1 MTPTSVAAAKDCRHV
16 KPSSIRSTPTF
27 FRAVLSALRQA
38 LFGLAASSAL
48 INILALTGSMFMLQ
62 VYDRVIPSH
71 SLPTLVGLAVIA
83 ATLYGF
89 QGVLDLLRSMVMA
102 RIGMSIEEGV
112 NRKLFSAL
120 LGPSNSPQSLQSI
133 RDMDQVKSFLSG
145 PGPTALFDL
154 PWIPLYL
161 AICFAF
167 HPWIGATALASAVIL
182 CLLAV
187 FAETLSQAPSQA
199 ASGLSAER
207 FAFAEGARANWE
219 AITAMGYGGQMADR
233 FEAISRTRVKAQ
245 LKANDIIAALTIAS
259 KILRMMMQSSVLA
272 VGAILVIRQE
282 ATGGIMIASS
292 ILLSRALAPV
302 EIAISQWRAFVQA
315 RQSWSRVQANLK
327 SLPEE
332 QERTSLP
339 APAVELRVEGLSIAP
354 PGSFRPTVRNVAF
367 TITAGTVLGI
377 IGPSASGKST
387 LARAIVGLWT
397 PLTGSI
403 RLDRAA
409 LTQWRRE
416 ELGHHIGYLPQD
428 VGLFS
433 GTVAENIARFDPD
446 RSADAVI
453 SAAKAAGVY
462 DMIVRMENGF
472 ETEVGEGGHSLSAG
486 QRQRLALAR
495 ALYRDPFLV
504 VLDEPN
510 SNLDADGEA
519 ALTDALLAIKA
530 RRGIVI
536 VVAHR
541 PSAITAADQ
550 LLVLTE
556 GAVQALGRKEDVLRS
571 TTRMRL
577 IETTGRQPGYKWGE
591 AT

>member
-1 MTPTSVAAAKDCRHV
+1 MTP
-16 KPSSIRSTPTF
+16 SSARSSPTF
-27 FRAVLSALRQA
+27 FGAVLSSLRQA

-71 SLPTLVGLAVIA
+71 SLPTLAGLAVIA

-89 QGVLDLLRSMVMA
+89 QGVLDLLRTMLMA
-102 RIGMSIEEGV
+102 RIGTALEEGL

-120 LGPSNSPQSLQSI
+120 LGPSNSPQGLQSI
-133 RDMDQVKSFLSG
+133 RDMDHVKSFLSG

-167 HPWIGATALASAVIL
+167 HPWIGVTALASAIIL
-182 CLLAV
+182 ALLAV
-187 FAETLSQAPSQA
+187 LAETLSQSPSQE
-199 ASGLSAER
+199 ASKLSARR
-207 FAFAEGARANWE
+207 FAFAEGARGNWE
-219 AITAMGYGGQMADR
+219 AITAMGYGERMADMW
-233 FEAISRTRVKAQ
+233 ETLSRTRIHAQ
-245 LKANDIIAALTIAS
+245 LKANDIIAALTITS
-259 KILRMMMQSSVLA
+259 KTLRMMMQSSVLA

-315 RQSWSRVQANLK
+315 RQSWARIQTSLRG
-327 SLPEE
+327 LPEE
-332 QERTSLP
+332 QARTCLP
-339 APAVELRVEGLSIAP
+339 APTNELRVEGLTIAP

-367 TITAGTVLGI
+367 AINAGTVLGV

-387 LARAIVGLWT
+387 LARAIVGLWA

-403 RLDRAA
+403 RLDQAA
-409 LTQWRRE
+409 LTQWRRD

-428 VGLFS
+428 VGLLS
-433 GTVAENIARFDPD
+433 GTIAENIARFEPD
-446 RSADAVI
+446 HSTDAVI
-453 SAAKAAGVY
+453 SAAKTAGVY
-462 DMIVRMENGF
+462 EMIVRMEDGF
-472 ETEVGEGGHSLSAG
+472 ETEVGEGGHNLSAG

-530 RRGIVI
+530 RRGIAV

-541 PSAITAADQ
+541 PSAIAAADQ
-550 LLVLTE
+550 LLVLTD
-556 GAVQALGRKEDVLRS
+556 GTIQAFGRKDDVLRR
-571 TTRMRL
+571 TTRMQL
-577 IETTGRQPGYKWGE
+577 IETSGRQPGYKWGG